1 MLRTKASESPVST
14 FVPRVPLHNLLTVVI
29 VLILLPVLS
38 VARDEPERVRKSE
51 LHKRLFAVGELRIT
65 ITRFWPGSMLS
76 RGYVAVKVENTS
88 SSAVIY
94 NPQRLS
100 FISNTNR
107 QVNTRGRRQ
116 QGVLGP
122 DDNVL
127 DIAQPREIAPNAY
140 IKEFYELDGRV
151 RLPARL
157 FYEARVLALI
167 TN

>member
-1 MLRTKASESPVST
+1 MLRTKASVSAISGFIKRFSFHT
-14 FVPRVPLHNLLTVVI
+14 VPAVVI
-29 VLILLPVLS
+29 ALTLLPALGI
-38 VARDEPERVRKSE
+38 ARDEPERVRKSE
-51 LHKRLFAVGELRIT
+51 LHKRSFDIGALRIT

-76 RGYVAVKVENTS
+76 RGYVAVKAENTS

-100 FISNTNR
+100 FISNNNR

-122 DDNVL
+122 DDNWL

>member
-1 MLRTKASESPVST
+1 MLRTKASASGISP
-14 FVPRVPLHNLLTVVI
+14 FIPRVCFHTLLPVVI

-38 VARDEPERVRKSE
+38 IARDEPERVGKSE
-51 LHKRLFAVGELRIT
+51 LHKHSFAVGELRIT
-65 ITRFWPGSMLS
+65 ITRFWPGSLLS
-76 RGYVAVKVENTS
+76 RGYVAVKAENTS
-88 SSAVIY
+88 SSAVVY

-100 FISNTNR
+100 FISNNNR

-116 QGVLGP
+116 TGGLGR
-122 DDNVL
+122 DDSGL

-157 FYEARVLALI
+157 FYEAKVLALI